1 MAISRR
7 FNVGRAQSDRA
18 DRVSLWRLGWA
29 EWWALAKRVWFEI
42 EQDEMLGRAAQL
54 AYYFLLALFP
64 ALLFLTALVGL
75 FPFSA
80 SIPELM
86 QYMQTVLPA
95 DAFSLIQK
103 YIESVM
109 LGSGMDLLSL
119 GILGALWA
127 SSSGV
132 TAIMEALN
140 VAYGAVE
147 TRPFWKVRLIGIIL
161 TGVLAG
167 FVLLSTALILYGN
180 DIVQWGAETLG
191 FGWALAMMWDVF
203 QWPVIAGPM
212 LLAMSLIYYVCPD
225 VEQEWRWVTPGA
237 VFAVVSWIAVS
248 LGFKLYVNNFGTYNV
263 VYGSIGGVIV
273 LLLWFYFTGLMILIG
288 GEINSE
294 IEAVCRRGR
303 KRSQKVRLVR
313 ALT

>member
-1 MAISRR
+1 M
-7 FNVGRAQSDRA
+7 F
-18 DRVSLWRLGWA
+18 
-29 EWWALAKRVWFEI
+29 
-42 EQDEMLGRAAQL
+42 GRAAQL

-109 LGSGMDLLSL
+109 QGSGVDLISM
-119 GILGALWA
+119 GVLGALWA
-127 SSSGV
+127 SSSGI

-140 VAYGAVE
+140 VAYGTVE
-147 TRPFWKVRLIGIIL
+147 TRPFWKVRLIGILL
-161 TGVLAG
+161 TLVLAL
-167 FVLLSTALILYGN
+167 FVLLSTALSLYGSN
-180 DIVQWGAETLG
+180 LAQWGAEALG
-191 FGWALAMMWDVF
+191 LDWALAMIWDVV
-203 QWPVIAGPM
+203 QWPLIAAPL
-212 LLAMSLIYYVCPD
+212 LLAVSLIYHVCPD
-225 VEQEWRWVTPGA
+225 IKQPWRWITPGA
-237 VFAVVSWIAVS
+237 IFAVIAWITVSF
-248 LGFKLYVNNFGTYNV
+248 GFKLYVNHFGTYNV

-294 IEAVCRRGR
+294 IEAACRRDLTH
-303 KRSQKVRLVR
+303 SHKVTIVR
-313 ALT
+313 